1 MSGAKVER
9 RLRCDRHGRFR
20 VRLRPGFRMFL
31 GTLLSGESDA
41 ASKSVG
47 VPASPEST
55 QPLLYP
61 TRGELEFQLLVL
73 LPIAFALKYFY
84 NKRRDGR

>member
-1 MSGAKVER
+1 MN
-9 RLRCDRHGRFR
+9 
-20 VRLRPGFRMFL
+20 
-31 GTLLSGESDA
+31 
-41 ASKSVG
+41 
-47 VPASPEST
+47 PELT
-55 QPLLYP
+55 QPLLYL

>member
-20 VRLRPGFRMFL
+20 VRLRPGSTRSWHRSFRRIRRSL
-31 GTLLSGESDA
+31 E
-41 ASKSVG
+41 VG
-47 VPASPEST
+47 RCSREPELT
-55 QPLLYP
+55 QPLLYL